1 MKVTILDL
9 LPGEEEEI
17 IVKCNQLSEDMMRL
31 LARFKQGN
39 DKLTVYQNR
48 GRSTILKVWIKRYL
62 LIVKKKFSR

>member
-31 LARFKQGN
+31 LARFKQGMISSSYIR
-39 DKLTVYQNR
+39 TA
-48 GRSTILKVWIKRYL
+48 
-62 LIVKKKFSR
+62 